1 MAAAELTMDDL
12 EAALAAGE
20 YSSLYLFHGEE
31 DFFVEEA
38 VDRVVNAALKGQD
51 RSFNL
56 DVLSAGEVDPR
67 EIVARASAFPM
78 LADRRVVV
86 VRGAEK
92 FADKE
97 IELMLRYVE
106 HPSPTTC
113 FIVAA
118 SKLDM
123 RRKLFLALRKKG
135 MAIEFRALRDDR
147 LPGWIEQRVRRRKGT
162 IAPEAAKLLATYV
175 GSSLRDLENEIE
187 KLFLYMGGRTAITAD
202 DVATVVGITREFTV
216 FELQKA
222 IGEKNIRRAAMILE
236 RMLDAGEQ
244 VPRLI
249 SFLTGYFATLWRLHD
264 LRRRGVDDREVA
276 GELKIN
282 PYFLKEYLD
291 ALRRFTVSD
300 IESGF
305 ASLVD
310 ADEAAKST
318 ATDPRQLM
326 HTLLVRLIGLDR
338 ADSSNAA

>member
-1 MAAAELTMDDL
+1 MASADLTMDDL

-20 YSSLYLFHGEE
+20 YASLYLFHGEE

-38 VDRVVNAALKGQD
+38 VDRVVDAVLKGQD

-78 LADRRVVV
+78 MADRRVVV
-86 VRGAEK
+86 VRDAEK

-118 SKLDM
+118 SKADM
-123 RRKLFLALRKKG
+123 RRKLFLALKKKG
-135 MAIEFRALRDDR
+135 MAIEFRPLRDDR

-162 IAPEAAKLLATYV
+162 ITPDAAKLLSTYV
-175 GSSLRDLENEIE
+175 GSSLRDLENELE

-202 DVATVVGITREFTV
+202 DVATVVGITREFSV

-222 IGEKNIRRAAMILE
+222 IGEKNIQRSAMILE
-236 RMLDAGEQ
+236 RMIDAGEQ
-244 VPRLI
+244 APRLI

-264 LRRRGVDDREVA
+264 LRRRGADDRSVA

-291 ALRRFTVSD
+291 ALRRFSASD
-300 IESGF
+300 VESAF
-305 ASLVD
+305 AYLVD
-310 ADEAAKST
+310 ADEATKST

-326 HTLLVRLIGLDR
+326 HTLLIRLTGLDR